1 MKTFI
6 VVDKN
11 ANLNECSVDKL
22 ENIYKK
28 CGLRKSEDFK
38 KLIGY
43 TLNEDERIELWG
55 RSAGRNNTK
64 NPFVFKF
71 DADVQLY
78 GPGAIIYIKKETLEH
93 VSICDYNKLEL
104 KTTANSPTSSSD
116 ANVVLTPMNGVV
128 VEKKENNPENNPESN
143 PENNPESNPD
153 SDSDSDSELEFDEY
167 VYSSEEEEIPS
178 NKSNKSNK

>member
-64 NPFVFKF
+64 NPFVFK
-71 DADVQLY
+71 LLNT
-78 GPGAIIYIKKETLEH
+78 IIINNQP
-93 VSICDYNKLEL
+93 INL
-104 KTTANSPTSSSD
+104 KIILAS
-116 ANVVLTPMNGVV
+116 
-128 VEKKENNPENNPESN
+128 
-143 PENNPESNPD
+143 
-153 SDSDSDSELEFDEY
+153 Y
-167 VYSSEEEEIPS
+167 
-178 NKSNKSNK
+178 